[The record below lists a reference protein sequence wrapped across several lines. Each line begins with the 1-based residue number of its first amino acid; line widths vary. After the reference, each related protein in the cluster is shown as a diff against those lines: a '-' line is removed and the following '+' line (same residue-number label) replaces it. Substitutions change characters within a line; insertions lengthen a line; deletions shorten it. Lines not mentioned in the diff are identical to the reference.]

1 MNQETAND
9 AIRSETS
16 VLFSLPIDREF
27 QFSNHKGIYKKGI
40 EKRQSKLLKKIAF
53 IKPFLRPDE
62 KILLV
67 TTGVSPISILEQI
80 FTGWIVFYLKRSIFV
95 LTNRRI
101 FHIPTTMGY
110 SYRNTVAQIVF
121 ADCDI
126 IQVRGRG
133 LVVKYKSGHEERFL
147 FIPRRERKKI
157 KTWLSSTALHG
168 EPSKAGQR
176 GHLCPRCTNELE
188 NNQFSCPNCRLEFK
202 TQAQALKLS
211 LLFPGGGYFYTR
223 HPVLGLGDAFVEG
236 FLLIVVIGSMID
248 MINGVEGGGFGVV
261 FFGII
266 LVMEKALTVYHA
278 HHFVREYIPVDKEI
292 RPLAGGVP
300 A

>member
-1 MNQETAND
+1 MNQEIVND
-9 AIRSETS
+9 TIRSETS
-16 VLFSLPIDREF
+16 VLFGLPIDREF
-27 QFSNHKGIYKKGI
+27 QFSNPKGVYKKGI
-40 EKRQSKLLKKIAF
+40 EKRQSKLLKKILF
-53 IKPFLRPDE
+53 IKPFLGPDE

-67 TTGVSPISILEQI
+67 TTGVSPISFLEQM

-110 SYRNTVAQIVF
+110 SYRNTVAQIVY
-121 ADCDI
+121 ADCES
-126 IQVRGRG
+126 IQVKGRG
-133 LVVKYKSGHEERFL
+133 LVVKYKSGYKERFL

-157 KTWLSSTALHG
+157 KTWLSAAALHG

-188 NNQFSCPNCRLEFK
+188 NNQFSCSNCRLEFK
-202 TQAQALKLS
+202 TQAQGLKFS

-223 HPVLGLGDAFVEG
+223 HPILGLGDAFVEG
-236 FLLIVVIGSMID
+236 VLLIIVIGSIID
-248 MINGVEGGGFGVV
+248 MINGVEGGGFGAV
-261 FFGII
+261 FFGIV
-266 LVMEKALTVYHA
+266 LAMEKVLTVYHA
-278 HHFVREYIPVDKEI
+278 HHFIREYIPVDKEI
-292 RPLAGGVP
+292 RPLAAGVP